1 MRGGVGFVTI
11 RGVGIAGILRGVM
24 DFWFPWACAVCKA
37 GFEGP
42 GPLCTACAGAL
53 QKLEDEPHCAVCAA
67 SLPMHRSPC
76 PYCRGK
82 GAPNFER
89 VVRLTSYHDPVRVM
103 IRNLKYHRGWGLGEE
118 LAGRLLGRE
127 SVKALLHETQV
138 LVAVPLHWRR
148 QLVRGYNQ
156 ADVIARWLGREC
168 RIPVARPVRRVRN
181 TETQTHL
188 HSHAKREKNLR
199 EAFAMVDG
207 RAIAGRHVTVVDDVW
222 TTGATLQAMAR
233 VMKQARPASLSA
245 IVVAVADQRGVE
257 RGGGG
262 KRVEGMGIHDLRDL
276 RAQKE

>member
-1 MRGGVGFVTI
+1 
-11 RGVGIAGILRGVM
+11 VGIAGIYRGVM

-42 GPLCTACAGAL
+42 GPLCAACQGAL
-53 QKLEDEPHCAVCAA
+53 EKLEEEPSCAVCAT

-76 PYCRGK
+76 AYCKGK

-89 VVRLTSYHDPVRVM
+89 VVRLTAYHDPVRVM
-103 IRNLKYHRGWGLGEE
+103 IRNLKYHRGWGLGEA

-127 SVKALLHETQV
+127 SVKAVLHETQV
-138 LVAVPLHWRR
+138 LVAVPLHWKR
-148 QLVRGYNQ
+148 QLLRGYNQ
-156 ADVIARWLGREC
+156 AEVIARWLGRAC
-168 RIPVARPVRRVRN
+168 KIPVARPVRRVRN

-199 EAFAMVDG
+199 EAFALADG

-233 VMKQARPASLSA
+233 VLKGARPASLSA
-245 IVVAVADQRGVE
+245 VVVAVADPRGVE
-257 RGGGG
+257 RGGEG
-262 KRVEGMGIHDLRDL
+262 KRIAGVGVEEGHG
-276 RAQKE
+276 